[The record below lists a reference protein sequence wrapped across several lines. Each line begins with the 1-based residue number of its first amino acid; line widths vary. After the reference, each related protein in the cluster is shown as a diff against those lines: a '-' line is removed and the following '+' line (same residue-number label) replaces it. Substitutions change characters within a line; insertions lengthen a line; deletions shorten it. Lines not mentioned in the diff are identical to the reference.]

1 MEKSMLN
8 SCVEIQLNIS
18 YSRSVLKNE
27 KTSSHSYSPLF
38 IPPHQGVCGN
48 GKSFIL
54 ENDKISR
61 GGRVF
66 QAGVNFHPFF
76 LIDFQKQNM
85 SG

>member
-1 MEKSMLN
+1 MLN
-8 SCVEIQLNIS
+8 PCVEIQLNIS

-27 KTSSHSYSPLF
+27 KTSPHHTHTPPPS